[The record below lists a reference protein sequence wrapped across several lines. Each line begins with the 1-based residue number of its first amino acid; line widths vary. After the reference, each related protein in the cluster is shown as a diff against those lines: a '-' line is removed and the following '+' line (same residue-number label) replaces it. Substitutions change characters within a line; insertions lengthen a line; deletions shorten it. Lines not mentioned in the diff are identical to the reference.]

1 MAELLEYL
9 QQAVEDG
16 ASDLFLI
23 AGGRVTC
30 VPMLI
35 ARMPT
40 QTERQAV
47 VPMHALLCA

>member
-23 AGGRVTC
+23 AGDRKS
-30 VPMLI
+30 
-35 ARMPT
+35 
-40 QTERQAV
+40 V
-47 VPMHALLCA
+47 V